1 MAEMQRFRS
10 ALNGFNREDVVRYI
24 EYINNQHS
32 HQIEQL
38 NIRLQEALARQDVS
52 DLQAQLDAA
61 LARCAQLEQQLAS
74 QPIKPSAADSELEAY
89 RRAERT
95 ERLAR
100 ERAHQIFTQANAI
113 LADAALQAET
123 AAANIGVV
131 ADQAATQLKQCQDAV
146 KATNEAFQQAI
157 QSLYAIRPEEI

>member
-24 EYINNQHS
+24 EYINNQHNR
-32 HQIEQL
+32 QIEQL
-38 NIRLQEALARQDVS
+38 NIQLQEALNRQDVS

-61 LARCAQLEQQLAS
+61 LVKCAQLEQQLAS
-74 QPIKPSAADSELEAY
+74 QPVNSSTADSELEAY

-95 ERLAR
+95 ERLAK
-100 ERAHQIFTQANAI
+100 ERAHQIFAQANAI
-113 LADAALQAET
+113 LADASAQAEE
-123 AAANIGVV
+123 AAANIGM
-131 ADQAATQLKQCQDAV
+131 AAEQAANQLKQCQDTV